1 MSASATGI
9 WIICVVGVLG
19 LVTAVVA
26 VRLAGRRPYHKNPQ
40 RGQLRGVVQ
49 GGQHVGSG
57 RSVAPTRDAPVPDG
71 GGSPPTIEQEVAAHE
86 RREVR
91 ADQDVRAD
99 RQARASRNGSG
110 TARHSGSPM
119 DL

>member
-1 MSASATGI
+1 MSASAAGI

-19 LVTAVVA
+19 LVAAIVA
-26 VRLAGRRPYHKNPQ
+26 VRFAGRHPYHKNPQ

-49 GGQHVGSG
+49 GGQHVGGG

-71 GGSPPTIEQEVAAHE
+71 GGTPPTIEQEVAAHE
-86 RREVR
+86 RR
-91 ADQDVRAD
+91 DVQTD
-99 RQARASRNGSG
+99 RQAQASRNGSG
-110 TARHSGSPM
+110 TAWHSGSPM